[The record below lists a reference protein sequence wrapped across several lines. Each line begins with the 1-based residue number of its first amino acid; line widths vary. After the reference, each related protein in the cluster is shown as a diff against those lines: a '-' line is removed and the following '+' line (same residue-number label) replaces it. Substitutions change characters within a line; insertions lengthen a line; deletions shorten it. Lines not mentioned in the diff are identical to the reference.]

1 MSFKR
6 FAIYY
11 TPPQGDFASFG
22 AAWLGW
28 DLVSGQSVAHPA
40 IQDLDLAEITETPRK
55 YGFHATMKPPFRL
68 AVGATAETLI
78 TETVK
83 ICRGLAPVT
92 LDGLKLHQIGRF
104 LAFVPLGNERALNA
118 LAESV
123 VRAFDTFRAPATEA
137 ELARRRKARLSPAQE
152 ANLTTWGYP
161 YVMDEFHFHMTLTGR
176 LNKELL
182 APVTQ
187 ALTDLSTSVLP
198 QPFCVDSLTLVGEQE
213 DGQFAEIQRFALGA
227 TA

>member
-1 MSFKR
+1 M
-6 FAIYY
+6 
-11 TPPQGDFASFG
+11 
-22 AAWLGW
+22 
-28 DLVSGQSVAHPA
+28 
-40 IQDLDLAEITETPRK
+40 TET
-55 YGFHATMKPPFRL
+55 A
-68 AVGATAETLI
+68 
-78 TETVK
+78 K

-104 LAFVPLGNERALNA
+104 LAFVPLGDERALNA

-123 VRAFDTFRAPATEA
+123 VRAFDRFRAPATEA

-152 ANLTTWGYP
+152 TNLTTWGYP

-176 LNKELL
+176 LNNELV

-187 ALTDLSTSVLP
+187 ALTELSTSVLP
-198 QPFCVDSLTLVGEQE
+198 QPFRVDSLTLVGERE